1 MAANVLKECFENEF
15 IARIGGDEFLIVRI
29 GDYDL
34 EELKINAQRFLDR
47 MHEAFRMTEHMGI
60 LSASIGI
67 VQSGDPNADID
78 LLIQQSDWAL
88 YKAKENGRGRY
99 WVYES
104 KN

>member
-1 MAANVLKECFENEF
+1 
-15 IARIGGDEFLIVRI
+15 
-29 GDYDL
+29 
-34 EELKINAQRFLDR
+34 
-47 MHEAFRMTEHMGI
+47 MTEHMGI